1 MNINRLKLILHI
13 SIVLCI
19 MVILGCDTENF
30 LNLDTEILEV
40 DLQSD
45 SRTLNIGDTTTITA
59 IIDYSGDSSVLVYK
73 WTTTGGRIIGNGT
86 SVIFVAPESSGRYTI
101 SLEVSDATVTDTY
114 DIQIDVNIGHAIT
127 ASPNR
132 YWGGNTF
139 TQKLVFRLNVE
150 EIFRENITLRYE
162 ILQDTARAGAFLS
175 IHINNTPV
183 IHNRAIG
190 TVQPAQEL
198 LIADDVDVST
208 IVSSTGSYEV
218 TLTLEIVNMMEDSWL
233 LRKLTFIGVEGTLS
247 EIR

>member
-1 MNINRLKLILHI
+1 MNINRLKLNFHI
-13 SIVLCI
+13 PIVLCI
-19 MVILGCDTENF
+19 ILILGCDTENF
-30 LNLDTEILEV
+30 LNPDTEILEV
-40 DLQSD
+40 DLKSD
-45 SRTLNIGDTTTITA
+45 SQTLNIGDTTTITA
-59 IIDYSGDSSVLVYK
+59 IIDYSGDTFVLVYK

-86 SVIFVAPESSGRYTI
+86 SVIYVAPESTGRYTI
-101 SLEVSDATVTDTY
+101 SLEVSDATVKDTY

-132 YWGGNTF
+132 YWVGNTF
-139 TQKLVFRLNVE
+139 TQKLAFRLNVE

-162 ILQDTARAGAFLS
+162 ILQDTTSAGAFLS
-175 IHINNTPV
+175 IDINNTPV
-183 IHNRAIG
+183 IQNRAIG

-233 LRKLTFIGVEGTLS
+233 LRQLTFIGVEGTLS